1 MSKDSVVI
9 EIRSASGGDEAKDF
23 VTILTRMYT
32 RYASK
37 VGWTVSALD
46 VADSMTTFMI
56 EGDGV
61 ERLQGETGVHC
72 IQRIPPNRRNSG
84 KVHTSTAT
92 VAIMP
97 VQPEY
102 QDVAYVENDFKIETL
117 RGSGAGGQNRNKVE
131 SAVRITHRP
140 TGLSAICRDERGQAQ
155 NRERAMKVL
164 RARVDAHLNGKLADS
179 VDRVRGNQILGG
191 FRAERFR
198 TYDIPEDRLIDRRSG
213 VRVQNLKRIFNGD
226 LDAILQ

>member
-1 MSKDSVVI
+1 VSNSVVI

-23 VTILTRMYT
+23 VSILTRMYT
-32 RYASK
+32 RYAAK

-46 VADSMTTFMI
+46 VADSMTTFMV
-56 EGDGV
+56 EGDGLD
-61 ERLQGETGVHC
+61 RLQGETGVHC

-92 VAIMP
+92 VAILKA
-97 VQPEY
+97 VPETIALY
-102 QDVAYVENDFKIETL
+102 SESEFRVETL
-117 RGSGAGGQNRNKVE
+117 RGTGAGGQNRNKVE
-131 SAVRITHRP
+131 SAVRIVHLP
-140 TGLSAICRDERGQAQ
+140 TGLSAICRDERSQSQ
-155 NRERAMKVL
+155 NRERAMAVL

-179 VDRVRGNQILGG
+179 VDRMRGNQILGG

-213 VRVQNLKRIFNGD
+213 IRVQNLKRIFNGD